1 MQVDVKYRPS
11 YSLAVVALEP
21 NESIRTEAG
30 AMVSMSAGLKL
41 ETKARGGIM
50 KSLARAAL
58 GGESFFMN
66 TYTAPESG
74 GEISLAPTLPGDVIV
89 TQMKG
94 NSLLVQSGSY
104 LASSDGVEVD
114 TKWGGAK
121 TFFGGEGLFML
132 RVSGTGTMIMSSY
145 GAIHTVKLAQGQQ
158 YIVDTGHLVAFDEGI
173 SYEVKAVGGL
183 KSTVFSGEGLVVQ
196 LTGPGTVALQSRSE
210 GAFLSWL
217 IPRIPTKSS

>member
-11 YSLAVVALEP
+11 YSLAIVAMDP
-21 NESIRTEAG
+21 SESIRTEAG
-30 AMVSMSAGLKL
+30 AMVSMSAGMKM

-66 TYTAPESG
+66 TYTAPEGG
-74 GEISLAPTLPGDVIV
+74 GEITLAPTLPGDVIV

-104 LASSDGVEVD
+104 LASSDGIEVD

-132 RVSGTGTMIMSSY
+132 RCSGTGTLIMSSY

-196 LTGPGTVALQSRSE
+196 LTGPGTVALQTRSE

-217 IPRIPTKSS
+217 IPKIPSKSS